1 MRMKSQQNSK
11 FSPLSNQ
18 FLMAMPGL
26 ADPNFS
32 RTLTYLCEH
41 SPDGAMGIVI
51 NRPADLVLGEIL
63 DQLSF
68 GTEDVGIYQ
77 QPVYQGGPMQPERGF
92 VIHDDNSLWDS
103 TLAVTDGISITTSKD
118 ILEAIAQGRGP
129 KRILMAL
136 GYAGWSAGQL
146 EVELTDNSWLTG
158 PADPEII
165 FTIPAEQRL
174 TLAARRLGVDFNLI
188 TVQAGHA

>member
-1 MRMKSQQNSK
+1 MNAKHNL
-11 FSPLSNQ
+11 LSNH

-32 RTLTYLCEH
+32 RTLTFVCEH
-41 SPDGAMGIVI
+41 SADGAMGIVI
-51 NRPADLVLGEIL
+51 NRPADLVLGDIL

-68 GTEDVGIYQ
+68 NTQDERIYQ
-77 QPVYQGGPMQPERGF
+77 QPVYQGGPLQPERGF

-103 TLAVTDGISITTSKD
+103 TLTVTEGISITTSKD

-136 GYAGWSAGQL
+136 GYAGWTSGQL
-146 EVELTDNSWLTG
+146 EAELVDNAWLTC
-158 PADPEII
+158 PADAEIL
-165 FTIPAEQRL
+165 FSVPADQRL
-174 TLAARRLGVDFNLI
+174 TLAAQRLGVDFNLMP
-188 TVQAGHA
+188 TQAGHA